1 VHQDTSLR
9 TDGDDALGS
18 EVAREQAVLDRALAR
33 LQVLRAEALQRQ
45 AESVRP
51 TGASPQAVYERDVTA
66 QAAANRRAELDLAG
80 EGLVFG
86 RLDLSDGVVHHVG
99 RRGLRT
105 DEQEPIVVDWRAPA
119 AAPFYRATAADPQGV
134 VRRRTI
140 STRREQ
146 VVGVDDELLDAE
158 AADGLEGSVVV
169 GDGAFLAAVSRERT
183 GQMRDIVATI
193 QREQDEAVRAPDDGA
208 LVVTGGPG
216 TGKTAVALHRV
227 AYLMYARREWYSRR
241 GVLVVG
247 PSPVFV
253 DYIGAVLPAL
263 GETSVRLAS
272 LADLPELPRGVEAV
286 GWDPPAAV
294 AVKGSAR
301 MVEVLRAV
309 VRSRSGAR
317 RLRDLELLHWG
328 VVVTVRG
335 GEVARRRSQV
345 HRASRSHNG
354 GRAAF
359 SAALVEL
366 CWRAWQRRPEA
377 GRIEEDDREDFAS
390 WLRGDPAFRRAL
402 DEAWPVLH
410 PWALLSELRSGRVP
424 LDDLARGVLTPE
436 ELAAL
441 SAAWTSGDAPLTAA
455 DAALHDELVELV
467 GAPPVEV
474 EPEDDGWDEL
484 SELDELA
491 RSSEVTT
498 HFDRTSRNR
507 RNLAEERDYR
517 TFAHVVVDE
526 AQDVHADAVA
536 DARAAGARRDL
547 DVVGDWVQSAWP
559 GRPGG
564 PRRPRGRA
572 RHEPPAHRRAHHQLP
587 HQHRDRRAGSATAGP
602 HRPRPAA
609 ARRRAQ
615 HRRRA
620 RLVAGVDVL
629 EELPARSSGSSPR
642 SAARSAS
649 SRRTAWSSRC
659 GTCCR
664 RTRGCRSSTRGRSR
678 ASSTTAAS
686 SPTRTRSWPRP
697 GTRSPAC
704 AASTWHSPGRRN
716 GSWSCPGSRSR
727 RCCDLHRTA
736 PERSRPG
743 WSISRSRRRRWRRAP
758 GSTRGRSPT

>member
-1 VHQDTSLR
+1 MHTKTTTPPV
-9 TDGDDALGS
+9 GADDALSS

-33 LQVLRAEALQRQ
+33 LDVLRAEAQRWQ

-51 TGASPQAVYERDVTA
+51 TGGSPQAVYERDVTA

-86 RLDLSDGVVHHVG
+86 RLDLSDGAVHHVG
-99 RRGLRT
+99 RRGLRS

-119 AAPFYRATAADPQGV
+119 AAPFYRAKAADPQGV

-140 STRREQ
+140 STRRDR

-272 LADLPELPRGVEAV
+272 LADLPDLPRGVDAL
-286 GWDPPAAV
+286 GWDAPAAV

-301 MVEVLRAV
+301 MVDVLKAL
-309 VRSRSGAR
+309 VRSRAGAR

-328 VVVTVRG
+328 VAVTVRG

-345 HRASRSHNG
+345 HRSARSHNS

-402 DEAWPVLH
+402 DDAWPVLQ
-410 PWALLSELRSGRVP
+410 PWALLDDLRSGRAP
-424 LDDLARGVLTPE
+424 LAELARGVLRDDEIT
-436 ELAAL
+436 AL
-441 SAAWTSGDAPLTAA
+441 SAAWTPDAPLTAA
-455 DAALHDELVELV
+455 DAALYDELLELV
-467 GAPPVEV
+467 GVPPVEV

-491 RSSEVTT
+491 RESEVTT

-526 AQDVHADAVA
+526 AQDVTPMQW
-536 DARAAGARRDL
+536 RMLARRARGATWT
-547 DVVGDWVQSAWP
+547 VVGDWVQSAWP
-559 GRPGG
+559 DVQEVRDALAAVLGKNRLRTVELTTNYRTSTEIAALAARLLARIDPGLQPPAAVRSTG
-564 PRRPRGRA
+564 VDPLLVACGDVDGVLAEVPAAVARLLGQVGGTVGVVAPHGLVERVRDVLPADPRLSVVDPWQVKGLEYDGCVVADPHGLVAEA
-572 RHEPPAHRRAHHQLP
+572 RHPVAGLRGLYVALTRATQ
-587 HQHRDRRAGSATAGP
+587 
-602 HRPRPAA
+602 
-609 ARRRAQ
+609 
-615 HRRRA
+615 
-620 RLVAGVDVL
+620 RLVVVSGEPL
-629 EELPARSSGSSPR
+629 ETL
-642 SAARSAS
+642 
-649 SRRTAWSSRC
+649 
-659 GTCCR
+659 
-664 RTRGCRSSTRGRSR
+664 
-678 ASSTTAAS
+678 
-686 SPTRTRSWPRP
+686 
-697 GTRSPAC
+697 
-704 AASTWHSPGRRN
+704 
-716 GSWSCPGSRSR
+716 
-727 RCCDLHRTA
+727 L
-736 PERSRPG
+736 
-743 WSISRSRRRRWRRAP
+743 
-758 GSTRGRSPT
+758 

>member
-1 VHQDTSLR
+1 MHQETTAPL
-9 TDGDDALGS
+9 TDGAGDALSS

-33 LQVLRAEALQRQ
+33 LDVLRAEAQRRQ

-51 TGASPQAVYERDVTA
+51 TGGSPQAVYERDVTA

-86 RLDLSDGVVHHVG
+86 RLDLGDGAVHHVG

-105 DEQEPIVVDWRAPA
+105 DDQEPIVVDWRAPA

-140 STRREQ
+140 STRRDQ

-272 LADLPELPRGVEAV
+272 LADLPELPRGVDAP
-286 GWDPPAAV
+286 GWDAPAAV

-301 MVEVLRAV
+301 MVDLLRAL
-309 VRSRSGAR
+309 VRSHAGAR

-328 VVVTVRG
+328 VGVTVRG
-335 GEVARRRSQV
+335 GEIARRRSQV
-345 HRASRSHNG
+345 HRSSRSHNG

-402 DEAWPVLH
+402 DEAWPVLQ
-410 PWALLSELRSGRVP
+410 PWALLTALRSGHAP
-424 LDDLARGVLTPE
+424 LAELARGVLRDDE
-436 ELAAL
+436 VAAL
-441 SAAWTSGDAPLTAA
+441 SAAWTADAPLTAA
-455 DAALHDELVELV
+455 DAALYDELHELV
-467 GAPPVEV
+467 GVPPVEV

-507 RNLAEERDYR
+507 RNLAE
-517 TFAHVVVDE
+517 
-526 AQDVHADAVA
+526 
-536 DARAAGARRDL
+536 
-547 DVVGDWVQSAWP
+547 
-559 GRPGG
+559 
-564 PRRPRGRA
+564 
-572 RHEPPAHRRAHHQLP
+572 
-587 HQHRDRRAGSATAGP
+587 
-602 HRPRPAA
+602 
-609 ARRRAQ
+609 
-615 HRRRA
+615 
-620 RLVAGVDVL
+620 
-629 EELPARSSGSSPR
+629 
-642 SAARSAS
+642 
-649 SRRTAWSSRC
+649 
-659 GTCCR
+659 
-664 RTRGCRSSTRGRSR
+664 
-678 ASSTTAAS
+678 
-686 SPTRTRSWPRP
+686 
-697 GTRSPAC
+697 
-704 AASTWHSPGRRN
+704 
-716 GSWSCPGSRSR
+716 
-727 RCCDLHRTA
+727 
-736 PERSRPG
+736 
-743 WSISRSRRRRWRRAP
+743 
-758 GSTRGRSPT
+758 